1 MPDIIDDANATADLF
16 LAAALSI
23 RQQSA
28 KVPTHGIGMCLNC
41 GADVEGDRRWCDVD
55 CRNQWDLD
63 NKRRERT

>member
-1 MPDIIDDANATADLF
+1 MADIIDEANDKADLF
-16 LAAALSI
+16 LRAALSN

-28 KVPTHGIGMCLNC
+28 KVPAHGIGMCLNC

-63 NKRRERT
+63 NKRRSQK